1 MITFEEAWAK
11 KEAAGYQYGQDALEQ
26 VRVGWDL
33 AMEARADG
41 MEFQFEREWAKGEA
55 KGIQYGS
62 EAMRQVRFGW
72 MIAMEER
79 GTPKPVPD
87 AIARARAEDE
97 EWTKREV
104 IVKAARDFF
113 KADELYYEAR
123 AVWAESA
130 RTMGEAEREQAAA
143 KARLRA
149 ALVALGGEP

>member
-1 MITFEEAWAK
+1 M
-11 KEAAGYQYGQDALEQ
+11 
-26 VRVGWDL
+26 RVGWDL